1 MIVINIVVISPLS
14 AANLIQSAELNTGNT
29 THKAYKEEIEGYGD
43 VRRQAGMLTSSLPW
57 DTTGGWSQSAVTKFK
72 RITSALT
79 RPTCGDE
86 SDTIRHS
93 IQNPMRTKYCGCKF
107 GRGLDLRNCN
117 YFKYGWWKM

>member
-29 THKAYKEEIEGYGD
+29 THKAYKEEIARNGD
-43 VRRQAGMLTSSLPW
+43 VRRQAGMLPSSLPW

-93 IQNPMRTKYCGCKF
+93 IQKILSSKALCSNE
-107 GRGLDLRNCN
+107 D
-117 YFKYGWWKM
+117 